1 MKLDA
6 TKMKDWQI
14 AEAAEEQMKPVSQLA
29 EEMGL
34 EADELVVVK
43 GVQRAIPGA
52 KVDPQQAEPGK
63 TSRPVAK
70 EETDGD
76 NDLSQVDKL
85 KEKVSVLQTQLSDIQ
100 AELDSTVNSK
110 TQP

>member
-1 MKLDA
+1 VVNKH
-6 TKMKDWQI
+6 KVV
-14 AEAAEEQMKPVSQLA
+14 EQRYVKIGALV
-29 EEMGL
+29 EGGL
-34 EADELVVVK
+34 RDITDGLKADDLVVVK
-43 GVQRAIPGA
+43 GVQRAIPGS

-63 TSRPVAK
+63 TSRPVTR

-100 AELDSTVNSK
+100 AELDSSVDSK